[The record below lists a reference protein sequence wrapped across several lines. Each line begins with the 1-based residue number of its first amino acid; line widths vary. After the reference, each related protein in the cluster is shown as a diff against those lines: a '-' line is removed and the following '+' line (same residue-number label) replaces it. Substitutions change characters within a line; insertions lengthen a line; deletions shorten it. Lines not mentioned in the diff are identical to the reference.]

1 MGERGLTGEGMGWWK
16 KGGNE
21 EEEGVQRLKRKLR
34 GLVWKQRQAVA
45 RARAQ
50 VRPDGPL
57 VAIRSITLFSRKSLK
72 FHNLIISRP
81 SVVSP
86 HRILSIRLS

>member
-1 MGERGLTGEGMGWWK
+1 MRDRGLSGEGMGRWK

-34 GLVWKQRQAVA
+34 GKQRQGGGQSQSAGET
-45 RARAQ
+45 RWS
-50 VRPDGPL
+50 L

-72 FHNLIISRP
+72 FHNLIYF
-81 SVVSP
+81 SP
-86 HRILSIRLS
+86 VRRIPT